1 MSRYQLKIAMNIRL
15 EETVLLYKS
24 LTLLSQTL
32 HSSQT
37 EKEKE
42 MLNMKIRRTCFMT
55 ALHVSALPS
64 PKYFLKCKWSIR
76 YYSQHKFRRRVVI
89 VVVLSFCCRFPW
101 LEEGLRGCLPLRS
114 GLHWGPLFLTFSLD
128 IFVRWGVDS
137 EYYSVRCNQLTEQC

>member
-1 MSRYQLKIAMNIRL
+1 MPTGSFALFFLYIFLFREPFVCEFGLILLRLRVAVNMSNKLMSRYQLKIAMSTLL
-15 EETVLLYKS
+15 EKTVLLYKS

-64 PKYFLKCKWSIR
+64 PKYFLKCK
-76 YYSQHKFRRRVVI
+76 
-89 VVVLSFCCRFPW
+89 
-101 LEEGLRGCLPLRS
+101 
-114 GLHWGPLFLTFSLD
+114 
-128 IFVRWGVDS
+128 
-137 EYYSVRCNQLTEQC
+137 